1 MLLAQE
7 AWLLLTLEAWLLLA
21 QEAWVLMAQEAWV
34 PKLLDGTSEAVL
46 GALSLE
52 SGRFLSTVWELF
64 LAAGQG
70 CSLNMVF
77 DRIRQ
82 PLGGSKHHLLGMLRS
97 FGSFGCSFWSSGTDS
112 PWRRRSLT
120 MANRRSL
127 VVVSAGSPFR

>member
-7 AWLLLTLEAWLLLA
+7 ACLLLAQEACLLLAQEASLLLA
-21 QEAWVLMAQEAWV
+21 QEAWVLMAQGAWV

-82 PLGGSKHHLLGMLRS
+82 PLGGSKHHLWACCDPLGALAAV
-97 FGSFGCSFWSSGTDS
+97 SGALEPTAPGGGD
-112 PWRRRSLT
+112 P
-120 MANRRSL
+120 
-127 VVVSAGSPFR
+127 